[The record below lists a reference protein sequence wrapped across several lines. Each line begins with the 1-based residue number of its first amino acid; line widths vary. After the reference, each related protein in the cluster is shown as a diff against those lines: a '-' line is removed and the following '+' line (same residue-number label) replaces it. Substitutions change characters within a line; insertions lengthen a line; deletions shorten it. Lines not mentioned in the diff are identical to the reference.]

1 MYIIY
6 CMKKIGIIHDVIKVT
21 YALKLVT
28 MGSCNKTSQFWV
40 EKSRHILRENK
51 TFSLRFIFCMR
62 VFKK

>member
-6 CMKKIGIIHDVIKVT
+6 CMKKIGIIHDVINVT

-28 MGSCNKTSQFWV
+28 MESCNKTSQFWV
-40 EKSRHILRENK
+40 EKSRYVVRENK
-51 TFSLRFIFCMR
+51 TFSLRFIFNMR

>member
-28 MGSCNKTSQFWV
+28 MESCNKTSQFWV
-40 EKSRHILRENK
+40 EKSRYVVRENK
-51 TFSLRFIFCMR
+51 TFSLRFIFNMR